1 MLRAPAAGDTT
12 GARVAGT
19 DGLVAGTAVGAG
31 TRIGVRQ
38 RRAGRSRQRRRPRTT
53 FLAAE
58 T

>member
-12 GARVAGT
+12 GARVAGM
-19 DGLVAGTAVGAG
+19 DGLVAGTAVYAG

-38 RRAGRSRQRRRPRTT
+38 RLAGRSRHHRRPRTT

-58 T
+58 I